1 MKTVQ
6 TVQITAAIRE
16 MEMAKVKENKMEK
29 VIEMDKKILSIFF
42 LLMIVISATVLFVT
56 LNQSSSQE
64 NQQNDFSAEDLTDE
78 DISSEIDDEFLS
90 EDDEIDIGEM
100 V

>member
-1 MKTVQ
+1 
-6 TVQITAAIRE
+6 

-29 VIEMDKKILSIFF
+29 VRKMDKKIISIFF
-42 LLMIVISATVLFVT
+42 LLIIVISATVLFVT
-56 LNQSSSQE
+56 FNQSSYQE
-64 NQQNDFSAEDLTDE
+64 DQQNYFPAEGLSDE
-78 DISSEIDDEFLS
+78 DISNEIDDEFLS

>member
-1 MKTVQ
+1 
-6 TVQITAAIRE
+6 
-16 MEMAKVKENKMEK
+16 METAKVKENKMEK

-42 LLMIVISATVLFVT
+42 LLMIVISATVLFVAF
-56 LNQSSSQE
+56 NQSASQE
-64 NQQNDFSAEDLTDE
+64 NQQNSFPSEDLTDE
-78 DISSEIDDEFLS
+78 DISNEIGDEFLS